1 MFTMTEDELKKLG
14 AHITTAEIMQQ
25 PDLWRDTLNIYK
37 TNLDAIEAFLA
48 DARAMGEGRL
58 SVVLRAVCPSSL
70 PAPAPPTTSVTPPL
84 RTCVTPVTSPSMTS
98 SPSPP
103 RTSSPPRATS

>member
-1 MFTMTEDELKKLG
+1 MFEKSKEELVALG
-14 AHITTAEIMQQ
+14 ADITTAEIAQQ
-25 PDLWRDTLNIYK
+25 PELWRDTLEIYK
-37 TNLDAIEAFLA
+37 ANLDAIEAFLA

-58 SVVLRAVCPSSL
+58 SVVFTGA
-70 PAPAPPTTSVTPPL
+70 APPTTWETPWH
-84 RTCVTPVTSPSMTS
+84 RTCVTPVTSPSTTS